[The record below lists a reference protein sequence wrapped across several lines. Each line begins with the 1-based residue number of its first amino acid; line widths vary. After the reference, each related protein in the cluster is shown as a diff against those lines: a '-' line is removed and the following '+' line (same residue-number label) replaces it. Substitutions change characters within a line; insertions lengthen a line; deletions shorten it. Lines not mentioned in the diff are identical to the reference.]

1 MIQWLQIQERIKYY
15 RNEVYSYGNK
25 ILQNLWKRWSPSEDE
40 FGESMIYDFSKNGDK
55 RVFEILNSDVLG
67 HNDFSILGI
76 TRNTFDEVKSE
87 LQSQLED
94 GLFECCSYGKVEEFQ
109 TLKLKK

>member
-1 MIQWLQIQERIKYY
+1 MVTKFYKI
-15 RNEVYSYGNK
+15 YGK
-25 ILQNLWKRWSPSEDE
+25 DGHRQKMS

-55 RVFEILNSDVLG
+55 RVVEILNSDVLG

-76 TRNTFDEVKSE
+76 TRNTIDEVKAE

>member
-1 MIQWLQIQERIKYY
+1 MVTKFYKI
-15 RNEVYSYGNK
+15 YGK
-25 ILQNLWKRWSPSEDE
+25 DGHRQKMS
-40 FGESMIYDFSKNGDK
+40 FGESMFYDFSKNGDK
-55 RVFEILNSDVLG
+55 RVVEILNSDVLG

-76 TRNTFDEVKSE
+76 TRNTLDEVKSE